1 MIWKRALTDQEN
13 EICRGLG
20 EIVIVWNHV
29 EQSFR
34 ILLHRATHIA
44 GPDGRLWSLI
54 AHLTPIQLA
63 ASMAAL
69 SHDHQDERRG
79 HLIHCSKVFDR
90 EREYRNY
97 YIHAPRTFWSTDTM
111 SQLVASSL
119 SARGGSLVLKQ
130 SQIEAGELSAYLER
144 LSVLQ
149 SYIGE
154 LLQDS
159 HNLRNGKP
167 LSELSKPPV
176 APAVPAEKSDWW
188 EHTRTQ

>member
-13 EICRGLG
+13 EICRRLG

-79 HLIHCSKVFDR
+79 HLAHCAKVFDR

-97 YIHAPRTFWSTDTM
+97 YVHAPRTFWSTDTM
-111 SQLVASSL
+111 SHLIASSL
-119 SARGGSLVLKQ
+119 SARGGSLVLRQ
-130 SQIEAGELSAYLER
+130 SQIEAEELSAYLER

-149 SYIGE
+149 TYIGE
-154 LLQDS
+154 LLEDS

-167 LSELSKPPV
+167 LSELSKPTV

-188 EHTRTQ
+188 ERTRAQ